1 MLLNNIRAVT
11 KTICLC
17 KMLQNVRAERVVHQI
32 LRPSISALILAGMRR
47 HTTAAKEQPPTNS
60 STDVKNGDKT
70 EENVD
75 WLMVSE
81 MEKYEL
87 GKRWLATMMGEDV
100 SSFTDEKISEA
111 IKYLLPSHLFAED
124 ARPSMKN
131 PQDIFGKRKELRVD
145 AGGRPFHSAFYTGQ
159 EAYHELIY
167 NIWKNLESLE
177 KMPNSPQTITEQDEP
192 LSFFDK
198 PLLVRWL
205 KHHEMEDLLHCKLAD
220 NQYDLI
226 LRRLSRIAK
235 HPNGEAM
242 QDFLSKYQ
250 VQLSEGGKK
259 IEVAQIDE
267 NGVVTTMGYRKCAIA
282 EVKLK
287 EGSGKVMINNM
298 PMTKFFHTFDHRKQV
313 LFPLMVT
320 GQLGK
325 FDVDAGVI
333 GGGPT
338 GQAGAI
344 RFGISQ
350 ALLSFSES
358 FFQPLDNAGLLLR
371 DRRKVERKKPGQKK
385 ARKKFAWVKR

>member
-1 MLLNNIRAVT
+1 
-11 KTICLC
+11 
-17 KMLQNVRAERVVHQI
+17 MLQNVRAERVVHQI

-124 ARPSMKN
+124 ARPSMK
-131 PQDIFGKRKELRVD
+131 
-145 AGGRPFHSAFYTGQ
+145 
-159 EAYHELIY
+159 

-385 ARKKFAWVKR
+385 ARKKFAW